1 MPPHSGLSLGKTAP
15 RVGGHDISHV
25 NGVVLVKDLIDFHG
39 TEVEPINENRQ
50 LLDRNHSLGLEQ
62 LVRRHFVLFIEDF
75 VLNVPDNDK
84 RKHQI
89 VESCG
94 SELPLEEGE
103 EHGAE
108 FLDRDQTLFI
118 IDQLVE
124 LLFQVVKDSIVHH
137 VLVDLSENI
146 IMGFVRHNS
155 FINRL
160 IVALNDLA
168 AHRHRALLLA
178 LVTKS
183 HLSVISL

>member
-84 RKHQI
+84 REYHI

-146 IMGFVRHNS
+146 IMRFV
-155 FINRL
+155 
-160 IVALNDLA
+160 
-168 AHRHRALLLA
+168 
-178 LVTKS
+178 
-183 HLSVISL
+183 